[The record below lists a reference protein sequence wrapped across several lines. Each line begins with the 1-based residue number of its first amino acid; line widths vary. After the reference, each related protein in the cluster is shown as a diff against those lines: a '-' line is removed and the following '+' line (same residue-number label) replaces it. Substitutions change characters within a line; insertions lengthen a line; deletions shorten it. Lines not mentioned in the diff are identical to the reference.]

1 MECDDED
8 EVGDGVFVA
17 AAEDVDDERP
27 AVEVLDGGVDH
38 GLKLGDDGGGLALT
52 QVLAVEFHY
61 RSHVK
66 GIEIRV
72 AKAVYYAAVTIYMNN
87 VLQNRHQAKYWC

>member
-1 MECDDED
+1 MESDDED
-8 EVGDGVFVA
+8 EVDDHEFVA

-66 GIEIRV
+66 GIEIQAYGV
-72 AKAVYYAAVTIYMNN
+72 VYCTKATI
-87 VLQNRHQAKYWC
+87 

>member
-1 MECDDED
+1 MEYDDED
-8 EVGDGVFVA
+8 EVGDGEFVA

-27 AVEVLDGGVDH
+27 AVEVLDGGADH

-66 GIEIRV
+66 GIEG
-72 AKAVYYAAVTIYMNN
+72 
-87 VLQNRHQAKYWC
+87 